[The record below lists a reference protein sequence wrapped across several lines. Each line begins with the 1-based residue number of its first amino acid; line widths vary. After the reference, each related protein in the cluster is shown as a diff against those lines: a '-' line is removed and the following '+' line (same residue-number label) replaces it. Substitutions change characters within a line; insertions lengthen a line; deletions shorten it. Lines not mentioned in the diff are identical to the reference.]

1 MVPDIENF
9 VFNTVATA
17 LRDEF
22 DGIFVAGEQVAAPST
37 FPAVMLVEMDNST
50 YRRTMELSGLEN
62 HAKVMYQAEIYSNK
76 SFGKKAECKAILA
89 IIDAEMQR
97 MGFLRV
103 GGGPMSIP
111 NADATKYRMV
121 ARYSAVINRSG
132 AIHKIT

>member
-1 MVPDIENF
+1 MINVENE
-9 VFNTVATA
+9 VFSTVATA
-17 LRDEF
+17 LRAEF
-22 DGIFVAGEQVAAPST
+22 PGIFVAGETVAAPST
-37 FPAVMLVEMDNST
+37 FPAVMLMEQDNST

-62 HAKVMYQAEIYSNK
+62 HAKVMYQVEIYSNK
-76 SFGKKAECKAILA
+76 SSGKKAECKAILA

-97 MGFLRV
+97 MGFLRI
-103 GGGPMSIP
+103 GGGPMPIP

>member
-1 MVPDIENF
+1 MIDCENAIF
-9 VFNTVATA
+9 ATVATA
-17 LRDEF
+17 LRAEF
-22 DGIFVAGEQVAAPST
+22 PGIFVAGEQVAAPST

-62 HAKVMYQAEIYSNK
+62 HAKVMYQVEIYSNK
-76 SFGKKAECKAILA
+76 SSGKKAECKAILA
-89 IIDAEMQR
+89 IADAEMQR
-97 MGFLRV
+97 MGFLRI
-103 GGGPMSIP
+103 GGGPMPVP